1 MVITKMSK
9 ASLNVFKEE
18 GGACS
23 TQVKVNVQLPDDVTA
38 KNKFRGKASVITLGC
53 AKNQVDSEVMLGVL
67 QNYGYEIVAD
77 VANADVAVVNTC
89 GFLES
94 SVKES
99 IEAILTVS
107 DYKKSGRLR
116 RLIVAG
122 CAVERYRDEMKKT
135 LPEVDEFI
143 LTSDLLRVGEAV
155 TAELHE
161 NLKAAGRPYFL
172 YDETMPRHL
181 ATKRHTAYVKISEG
195 CNRPCTFC
203 IIPKIRGELRSRSID
218 SIRREVQE
226 LGNQGVKEINLVA
239 QDLTHFGFDRK
250 EEGRL
255 INLLEALDKDGAVD
269 WIRLLYAYPV
279 GTDVALIQ
287 AIKDLP
293 SIVKYIDIPLQHSSE
308 SLLKSMKRPIGKY
321 SPRSIVEMIKT
332 TAPEIQIRT
341 TFIVGFP
348 GETKDDVDDLVSF
361 VGQGYFSNV
370 GVFTYSPEKE
380 AESFSFEG
388 HILKKDKEHRRKLVM
403 SAQQEVAFAANEALI
418 GTVIPVI
425 VEGAH
430 EETELLF
437 SGRASFQAPE
447 VDGTVIINDAEFGE
461 EDGDLSRYIG
471 EIVPVEIT
479 EVSGYDLVGKVVK
492 EN

>member
-1 MVITKMSK
+1 VSK
-9 ASLNVFKEE
+9 SSLHVFKE

-23 TQVKVNVQLPDDVTA
+23 TQVQVNIQVPEDVTA
-38 KNKFRGKASVITLGC
+38 KSAFRGKASVVTLGC

-67 QNYGYEIVAD
+67 QNYGYEIVSD
-77 VANADVAVVNTC
+77 VSNADVAVVNTC

-99 IEAILTVS
+99 IDAILSVS
-107 DYKKSGRLR
+107 EYKKQGRLR

-122 CAVERYRDEMKKT
+122 CAVERYRDEMKQT

-161 NLKAAGRPYFL
+161 NLQAAGRPYFL

-181 ATKRHTAYVKISEG
+181 STKRHTAYVKISEG

-203 IIPKIRGELRSRSID
+203 IIPKIRGELRSRSIE
-218 SIRREVQE
+218 SIRNEVKTLGQAGVREV
-226 LGNQGVKEINLVA
+226 NLVA

-250 EEGRL
+250 EDGRL
-255 INLLEALDKDGAVD
+255 IDLLKALDADKAVD

-279 GTDVALIQ
+279 GTDEALIQ
-287 AIKDLP
+287 AISELP
-293 SIVKYIDIPLQHSSE
+293 SLVKYIDIPLQHSSE
-308 SLLKSMKRPIGKY
+308 RILKLMKRPIGKY
-321 SPRSIVEMIKT
+321 SPRAIVEMIKA
-332 TAPEIQIRT
+332 TAPHIQIRT

-348 GETKDDVDDLVSF
+348 GETKEDIDDLVAF
-361 VGQGYFSNV
+361 VREGYFSNV

-380 AESFSFEG
+380 AESFHFEG
-388 HILKKDKEHRRKLVM
+388 HVTKKEKELRRKRVM
-403 SAQQEVAFAANEALI
+403 AAQQEVAFAANAAYV
-418 GTVIPVI
+418 GQTIPVLL
-425 VEGAH
+425 EGPH

-447 VDGTVIINDAEFGE
+447 VDGTVIINDS
-461 EDGDLSRYIG
+461 DVDLEQLVG

-479 EVSGYDLVGKVVK
+479 EVSGYDLVGRVVRQ
-492 EN
+492 